1 MSSDLVSNELSYDVN
16 TSVNDQS
23 TCRVCDV
30 PGKKTLQIHKEN
42 ISWKPLNIHE
52 PVLKLTT

>member
-42 ISWKPLNIHE
+42 ISWKNIHE